1 MREGRERGRE
11 GGGGRGVALVWKRS
25 RRREVENQDKRNC
38 RAERTLAM
46 DQFRDW
52 EVCMT

>member
-1 MREGRERGRE
+1 MREGRGRE
-11 GGGGRGVALVWKRS
+11 GGCIKYGRS
-25 RRREVENQDKRNC
+25 RRREVENQDKRNS

>member
-1 MREGRERGRE
+1 MREGRGRE
-11 GGGGRGVALVWKRS
+11 GGCIKYGRS
-25 RRREVENQDKRNC
+25 RRREVDNQDKRNS

-52 EVCMT
+52 EV